1 MSYPKL
7 ITRAVGIGAVQV
19 QDEAEEKQLLADWA
33 KEQATKAEEA
43 AKAAKAEAEEAVK
56 AAKAAK

>member
-43 AKAAKAEAEEAVK
+43 AKAAKA
-56 AAKAAK
+56 AK